1 MIGSRH
7 GHAVC
12 IGMTGQ
18 SHMYWMATWLCSS
31 KTKYSLK
38 LRAESD
44 LYSYIVELRVSGGA
58 LLAGAGTGT
67 LGEQP
72 VLACSCKV

>member
-44 LYSYIVELRVSGGA
+44 LYIVELRVSGGA